1 MLGKRLF
8 ANGRNAWARADAFGF
23 FRRVNPLVS
32 TPGQGCAMVIR
43 AKYRAVLI
51 PLALYCVSGVSVAFF
66 GWHAINGE
74 RGLKARAE
82 YERRI
87 AGLKTELDQLKAEN
101 AGWQRRTAL
110 MRTDAV
116 DKDLLEE
123 EARQLLGKVNKRD
136 LVIFTNSASAP

>member
-1 MLGKRLF
+1 
-8 ANGRNAWARADAFGF
+8 
-23 FRRVNPLVS
+23 
-32 TPGQGCAMVIR
+32 MVIR

-82 YERRI
+82 YEKRI
-87 AGLKTELDQLKAEN
+87 ATLNGELTDLKLQT
-101 AGWQRRTAL
+101 AGWQRRTGL

-123 EARQLLGKVNKRD
+123 EARQLLGRVNKRD
-136 LVIFTNSASAP
+136 LVIFTNPGPGL

>member
-1 MLGKRLF
+1 
-8 ANGRNAWARADAFGF
+8 
-23 FRRVNPLVS
+23 
-32 TPGQGCAMVIR
+32 MVIR
-43 AKYRAVLI
+43 ARYKAVLI

-87 AGLKTELDQLKAEN
+87 AGLRGELEQLKTGKL
-101 AGWQRRTAL
+101 GWQDRTAL
-110 MRTDAV
+110 LRTDAL

-123 EARQLLGKVNKRD
+123 EARHMLGRVGKRD
-136 LVIFTNSASAP
+136 LVIFTNSPAGP